1 MNDATLVYVI
11 LCKYLEVCMKIIFQ
25 ENFSQNG
32 PINQENWNI
41 QTGNKWAN
49 NESQC
54 YVDNEKN
61 LFIKDQKLHLVATL
75 NEGNECKYQS
85 ARINTKGK
93 FEFQY
98 GRLTIRA
105 KMPTGRGAWPAL
117 WLMGN
122 TEKNPVR
129 WPLCGEIDLV
139 EFAGNRKGVITCAI
153 HTESYNHKIHTDKGT
168 KILVPDASESFHDYT
183 LDWTKD
189 YLSFQMD
196 GKEFFRVD
204 KNPND
209 TVKEWPFD
217 QPYYIIIN
225 LAVGGW
231 YGGKIVDEDLPYHM
245 EIASIKVEQ

>member
-1 MNDATLVYVI
+1 
-11 LCKYLEVCMKIIFQ
+11 MKTIFQ
-25 ENFSQNG
+25 EDFSKDGQ
-32 PINQENWNI
+32 INQQHWNI
-41 QTGNKWAN
+41 QVGNKWAN

-61 LFIKDQKLHLVATL
+61 GYIKDGRLHMVATL
-75 NEGNECKYQS
+75 NQENECKYQS
-85 ARINTKGK
+85 TRINTKGK
-93 FEFQY
+93 VEFQY

-105 KMPTGRGAWPAL
+105 KMPKGRGAWPAL

-122 TEKNPVR
+122 TVNNQVK

-153 HTESYNHKIHTDKGT
+153 HTESYNHKIKTDKGAN
-168 KILVPDASESFHDYT
+168 ISVPDASDNFHDYT

-196 GKEFFRVD
+196 GKEFFRVE
-204 KNPND
+204 KMEND
-209 TVKEWPFD
+209 TVNEWPFD
-217 QPYYIIIN
+217 QPYYVIIN

-231 YGGKIVDEDLPYHM
+231 YGGKIVDKDLPYHL
-245 EIASIKVEQ
+245 EIESIKIEQ